1 MLSKHAEPS
10 HWKNLTPAN
19 AFRADVEDL
28 GAANLISASR
38 CQRLLGKA
46 VDAGVEELRGT
57 KRHSSFK
64 NAARQFK
71 KKLKKTFWPDVY
83 VFEGPVWD
91 RKLQETVTEDLVIW
105 LPLELLSMI
114 WELGLPEMILST
126 ERMDKQ
132 SKSHLDKLKQKFGLK
147 DLLGFGIHGD
157 GVPNNYDRTE
167 SVHVVSINLP
177 GVGGKFARMRIPI
190 CAVPSSKIC
199 DETMDAI
206 MEVIAWSLRHLQ
218 AGVHPEGRHDGTRWN
233 ASDKQRSRK
242 SGQPLGFNASLV
254 EVRGDWDF
262 YSKVFHFP
270 YHSELDGICWLCPC
284 KRRQDH
290 IFL

>member
-1 MLSKHAEPS
+1 M
-10 HWKNLTPAN
+10 
-19 AFRADVEDL
+19 
-28 GAANLISASR
+28 ISASR

-91 RKLQETVTEDLVIW
+91 RKLQETVTEDLAIW

-114 WELGLPEMILST
+114 WELGLPEIILST

-190 CAVPSSKIC
+190 
-199 DETMDAI
+199 
-206 MEVIAWSLRHLQ
+206 
-218 AGVHPEGRHDGTRWN
+218 
-233 ASDKQRSRK
+233 
-242 SGQPLGFNASLV
+242 
-254 EVRGDWDF
+254 
-262 YSKVFHFP
+262 
-270 YHSELDGICWLCPC
+270 
-284 KRRQDH
+284 
-290 IFL
+290 